1 MRNVA
6 IKLFE
11 IALHGGV
18 DVRGEMMGALECV
31 KDLVAFSEQRS
42 ECGTTHL
49 EPSGALL
56 FVMGGGESA
65 CLQYCLLV
73 GIVVHVVVGDLKE
86 MFIVHHLSM
95 IVR

>member
-31 KDLVAFSEQRS
+31 KDSVALIIAKQIRQF
-42 ECGTTHL
+42 C
-49 EPSGALL
+49 ALL
-56 FVMGGGESA
+56 
-65 CLQYCLLV
+65 LLNKRWRF
-73 GIVVHVVVGDLKE
+73 GDQNL
-86 MFIVHHLSM
+86 LNN
-95 IVR
+95 RL